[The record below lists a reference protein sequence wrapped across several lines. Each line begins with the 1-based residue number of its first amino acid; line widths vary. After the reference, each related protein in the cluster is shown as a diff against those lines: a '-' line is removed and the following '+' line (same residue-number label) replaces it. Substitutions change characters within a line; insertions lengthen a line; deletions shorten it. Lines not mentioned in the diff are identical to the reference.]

1 MNTLFDKFNLSEN
14 TAVITGGGTGLG
26 REMALALSRAGA
38 YVIIAGR
45 RQNPL
50 KEVADIIIHEGGKCL
65 PVQTDITDSSEVY
78 RLFDLSIKKFGKVDV
93 LVNNAGMVAG
103 QGGKPIWEISDSEW
117 RKVIDANLTG
127 SFYCARAISQHMI
140 ERESG
145 KIINV
150 SSGFGLRGGR
160 DNYMYA
166 SSKGGV
172 IQLTRALATSLGR
185 YGVTSNC
192 LVPGIFR
199 TEGTIK
205 SQEQLPRA
213 EFVPVG
219 RLGIPN
225 EIGPIVVFLASQA
238 SNYMNGSLF
247 SVDGGALAGGY
258 APTDH
263 KPFKE
268 LSENI
273 LRT

>member
-1 MNTLFDKFNLSEN
+1 MNTLLEKFNLHEN

-45 RQNPL
+45 RQDPL
-50 KEVADIIIHEGGKCL
+50 KEVTAIINHEGGKCL
-65 PVQTDITDSSEVY
+65 PVQTDVTDSSQVN
-78 RLFDLSIKKFGKVDV
+78 RLVDISMKEFGKVDV

-103 QGGKPIWEISDSEW
+103 QGGRPIWKISDSEW
-117 RKVIDANLTG
+117 RNVIDANLTG
-127 SFYCARAISQHMI
+127 SFYCARAISPHMV
-140 ERESG
+140 ERGSG

-185 YGVTSNC
+185 YGITSNC

-199 TEGTIK
+199 TEGTTT
-205 SQEQLPRA
+205 ST
-213 EFVPVG
+213 
-219 RLGIPN
+219 GICTRRETRN
-225 EIGPIVVFLASQA
+225 
-238 SNYMNGSLF
+238 
-247 SVDGGALAGGY
+247 
-258 APTDH
+258 T
-263 KPFKE
+263 K
-268 LSENI
+268 
-273 LRT
+273 